1 MEEYEKHG
9 NKTTKEANGVQ
20 RQPET
25 VPVDISMYRPDVRDR
40 VWYISETDLDW
51 ISIGCYI
58 LGTGGGGS
66 PYSHMLRMREIIRA
80 GGIIRVVNPHD
91 LNDDDLVGCGG
102 GAGSPTVSIE
112 KLQGDEMMEAQ
123 NELYALGLTPK
134 ATHMIA
140 LEIGGG
146 NGLQGMILGASTN
159 MNIPTVDGDWMGR
172 AYPTKWQTTPV
183 VFAERKTI
191 FCPITMCD
199 GNGNVV
205 HMTKATSDLTV
216 ERVFRAALSQIGSH
230 VGCAEA
236 PVTGAET
243 KRWVVEN
250 TISLSWRIGRAVT
263 RARQT
268 NRIDTVA
275 ESIISEVGGSE
286 SARVLFKG
294 KIVGVERT
302 LRMGHVYGEV
312 VIEAAPSSSFSGN
325 LKIPFKN
332 ENIAALALHPDNSN
346 SGTETI
352 LATVPD
358 LISVIDAQNG
368 EAIGTPE
375 YRYGLL
381 VTVLGITA
389 SEKWTSTKRGLEI
402 GGPKAFGL
410 DVVYKPLGR
419 FVRPRSVVDE
429 FDP

>member
-9 NKTTKEANGVQ
+9 NKTTQEVNGLE
-20 RQPET
+20 RRT
-25 VPVDISMYRPDVRDR
+25 KKVPIDIFTYKPDVRDR
-40 VWYISETDLDW
+40 VWYVSETDLDW

-66 PYSHMLRMREIIRA
+66 PYSHMLRMRDIIRA

-183 VFAERKTI
+183 VFAERKTV

-216 ERVFRAALSQIGSH
+216 ERVFRAGLSQIGSH
-230 VGCAEA
+230 VGCAEG

-243 KRWVVEN
+243 KRWVVEH

-275 ESIISEVGGSE
+275 ETIISEVGGAE
-286 SARVLFKG
+286 SASVLFKG

-312 VIEAAPSSSFSGN
+312 IIEASSPSSFSGK

-332 ENIAALALHPDNSN
+332 ENIAALALGPD
-346 SGTETI
+346 GTEEM
-352 LATVPD
+352 LASVPD

-389 SEKWTSTKRGLEI
+389 SEKWTATKRGIEI
-402 GGPKAFGL
+402 GGPRAFGL
-410 DVVYKPLGR
+410 EVEYRPLGK
-419 FVRPRSVVDE
+419 FVKPESVIDE
-429 FDP
+429 FGT